1 MAWTDFSN
9 TASDDWTV
17 SIFRTSDVTGF
28 TLDSS
33 APPTD
38 SIVLPDTF
46 GIVSISSLAET
57 YNIPGFEDG
66 YQPASTP
73 DPIANNIDEGGGGGS
88 TRPSSGLLYP
98 RGTS

>member
-17 SIFRTSDVTGF
+17 AVYRAANVVGF
-28 TLDSS
+28 TLDLST
-33 APPTD
+33 PPT
-38 SIVLPDTF
+38 SGFIRNNTEPGL
-46 GIVSISSLAET
+46 SISALGTSFNVL
-57 YNIPGFEDG
+57 GFEDG

-73 DPIANNIDEGGGGGS
+73 DPIANNIGEGGGGGS